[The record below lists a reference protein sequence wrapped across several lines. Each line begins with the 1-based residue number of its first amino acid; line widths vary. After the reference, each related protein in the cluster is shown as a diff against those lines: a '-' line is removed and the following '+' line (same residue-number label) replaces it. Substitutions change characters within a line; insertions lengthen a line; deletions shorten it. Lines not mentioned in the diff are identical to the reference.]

1 MTIDWNWFFAAF
13 AQCAAGLIAIIGA
26 FIISK
31 LLGEIEKEEVHS
43 SKIDQLI
50 IQYNDLLKR
59 ISVRYF
65 DWYDKRN
72 IDYSTDLEEAIKNG
86 DFQGLNDEEKLTKLF
101 EIEPDLFGTPSCLE
115 ELNKKIAELTPKTT
129 QLGNGFSIVNNP
141 ISLNIT
147 PAGLWDKLSKER
159 EAINQLKI
167 ESETLIELF
176 DKSRND
182 ISVTQ
187 NNLTP
192 IKITIYILGIGLL
205 LTVIYPLHFMP
216 IGVNQNPTLGFSFD
230 LVIDN
235 IFSIKGLLL
244 SLLTTVIEGIFG
256 YFLWLIKSLEKKYS
270 ATTSRLDEKYF
281 DIASYSQYF

>member
-1 MTIDWNWFFAAF
+1 MTVDWNWFFAAF

-43 SKIDQLI
+43 SKIDQLV

-72 IDYSTDLEEAIKNG
+72 IDYSSDLEEAIKKG
-86 DFQGLNDEEKLTKLF
+86 DFQGLNDEIKLTKLF

-115 ELNKKIAELTPKTT
+115 ELNKKIAKLTPKTT
-129 QLGNGFSIVNNP
+129 QLGNGLSFVNNP
-141 ISLNIT
+141 ISLNIPPT
-147 PAGLWDKLSKER
+147 GLWDKLSKER

-167 ESETLIELF
+167 ESETLIERL

-235 IFSIKGLLL
+235 IFSIFLNNKNRF
-244 SLLTTVIEGIFG
+244 IE
-256 YFLWLIKSLEKKYS
+256 
-270 ATTSRLDEKYF
+270 
-281 DIASYSQYF
+281 